1 MSARS
6 FDLLLETAFSPEAPH
21 LFAEGAPAVY
31 KKFEQTYKASRLQ
44 QQKTTA
50 EELNFRYEVVRLGVA
65 IAFIKA
71 FSRLA
76 DNEGANEVLA
86 LLQEAVKAKS
96 TKEIDK
102 IIQKKIA
109 AFDTLYQEIFVN
121 EQREHLLALFEQTLD
136 ATAKEELD
144 ELIVESLEAVQD
156 IDFDAPQPGEDE
168 DDEPLDEDFIKSI
181 Q

>member
-21 LFAEGAPAVY
+21 LFEEGAPAVY
-31 KKFEQTYKASRLQ
+31 KKFEQVYKASRLQ

-50 EELNFRYEVVRLGVA
+50 EELNFRYEIVRLGVA

-86 LLQEAVKAKS
+86 LLQQAIKAKS

-121 EQREHLLALFEQTLD
+121 EQREQILGLFERTLD
-136 ATAKEELD
+136 AASKEELD
-144 ELIVESLEAVQD
+144 ELLLEGLELLQT
-156 IDFDAPQPGEDE
+156 IDFDHVADEDE
-168 DDEPLDEDFIKSI
+168 DDPIDDDFIKSI
-181 Q
+181 K

>member
-6 FDLLLETAFSPEAPH
+6 FDLLLETAYLPEVPPI
-21 LFAEGAPAVY
+21 FEEGPATVY

-44 QQKTTA
+44 QKGTST
-50 EELNFRYEVVRLGVA
+50 EELNFRFEIVRLGVA

-76 DNEGANEVLA
+76 DNEGATEVLA

-109 AFDTLYQEIFVN
+109 AFDTLYQEIFVH
-121 EQREHLLALFEQTLD
+121 EQREQILALFERTLD
-136 ATAKEELD
+136 AGSKQELD
-144 ELIVESLEAVQD
+144 ELILEGLDLLQT
-156 IDFDAPQPGEDE
+156 IDFDHTPDDDE
-168 DDEPLDEDFIKSI
+168 DDPIDDEFIKSI